1 MGEFHYVDLFATKGI
16 EYIVVIIYL
25 IILIPFWKFLTRNKD
40 SYRYNPHSHH
50 SHSTTS
56 NSPSAGGEK

>member
-25 IILIPFWKFLTRNKD
+25 LLLIPFWKFLTRNSIHNHNDEKI
-40 SYRYNPHSHH
+40 YNYHN
-50 SHSTTS
+50 TV
-56 NSPSAGGEK
+56 NVEEKK

>member
-25 IILIPFWKFLTRNKD
+25 LLLIPFWKFLTKNSD
-40 SYRYNPHSHH
+40 SGSGSHGSYSHH
-50 SHSTTS
+50 SGSQK
-56 NSPSAGGEK
+56 NSSSSSH